1 MVYKKIIKML
11 SLVYSVATQSIED
24 LSIFM
29 LKSQTSQ
36 YRPICIMSIQLK
48 VKNSKIIAWAANLM
62 NRFLLL
68 K

>member
-48 VKNSKIIAWAANLM
+48 VKNSKIIA
-62 NRFLLL
+62 
-68 K
+68 